1 MIAVFKMC
9 HARCVMKVSIPS
21 LPTKHHVC
29 FFGSP
34 CTFSEEPVL
43 SARSWKTNMAG
54 FKVAKSARDQ
64 LTSRKY
70 GPQRQRVE
78 SGPCHLPFEYLKLS
92 WCSEKYS
99 AFEAETDLIVIILG
113 ISWDLGAGESV
124 QGPRLTRKDSTL
136 ILYNFI
142 VSPWQFNVLLHADFS
157 KALLLSVAWRSR
169 SDVSQSLTWL
179 CLYYSVRSAT
189 SR

>member
-64 LTSRKY
+64 LTSWKY

-78 SGPCHLPFEYLKLS
+78 SGPCHLPFEYFKAELVLRKILCFRGRNWFDSDNS
-92 WCSEKYS
+92 WH
-99 AFEAETDLIVIILG
+99 FL
-113 ISWDLGAGESV
+113 
-124 QGPRLTRKDSTL
+124 
-136 ILYNFI
+136 
-142 VSPWQFNVLLHADFS
+142 
-157 KALLLSVAWRSR
+157 RSR
-169 SDVSQSLTWL
+169 RWGVCAGSPPDQKRLNADSLQL
-179 CLYYSVRSAT
+179 YCLSMT
-189 SR
+189 I